1 MYINKTQL
9 HPNIAFK
16 KIIEIDLLKNIEFV
30 YIVNLFMIILVNQFF
45 AYPFGALYFSSKICD
60 MISAYFNGSGYH

>member
-16 KIIEIDLLKNIEFV
+16 KIIEIELLKFV
-30 YIVNLFMIILVNQFF
+30 YIVNLFMIILVNRFF
-45 AYPFGALYFSSKICD
+45 AYTLGALSVSSQL
-60 MISAYFNGSGYH
+60 GSF